1 MRLGLGALLALALG
15 AALLLGRPM
24 PTEAQMGPMGSQPL
38 DQLAGDDFD
47 RAFLQQMIMH
57 HAMAVG
63 MAQPLAANASHPEAE
78 ELANTIIADQ
88 TREISHMRT
97 WLKDWYG
104 VEMPDPVGMM
114 GGQPQ
119 GPMMGQPG
127 QTGPMGPGMGPGHG
141 PMMGPGPGAGPMAG
155 QGGPMGPG
163 QGMGPMGGMGM
174 MADLWKL
181 PPNRLESVFFSLM
194 IPHHQGAIDA
204 ANLAPERAS
213 HQELKDLASS
223 IVQSQ
228 TAEIGQMNA
237 WLAGWYGL

>member
-1 MRLGLGALLALALG
+1 
-15 AALLLGRPM
+15 
-24 PTEAQMGPMGSQPL
+24 MGPMGGQPL
-38 DQLAGDDFD
+38 DQLSGDAFD
-47 RAFLQQMIMH
+47 RAFLQEMIMH

-63 MAQPLAANASHPEAE
+63 MAQPLAANASHQEARD
-78 ELANTIIADQ
+78 LANAIIADQ
-88 TREISHMRT
+88 TREIAQMRS
-97 WLKDWYG
+97 WLKDWYSL
-104 VEMPDPVGMM
+104 EMPDPVGMM
-114 GGQPQ
+114 GGQP
-119 GPMMGQPG
+119 GQA
-127 QTGPMGPGMGPGHG
+127 GPMGPSMGPGAG
-141 PMMGPGPGAGPMAG
+141 PMAGQPGHPGPMAGQPGHPGSMGPGAGPMAG